1 VAPRRL
7 FALDQNFPEP
17 IVRALGDFLDC
28 AELVPVRR
36 IDESMPRLED
46 WELLAALARHSRPWD
61 GLITSDDSMLNDA
74 RAMTVLKETR
84 LTLVIA
90 QGQGHNPIR
99 ATGLVFCHL
108 DHICAQTHSGRAQV
122 WTLRASQKNADDVT
136 TYLGKIA
143 HREKISIDDLLVRHA
158 VAPTDARA
166 DSSGGGESREDVNP
180 EREGGD

>member
-1 VAPRRL
+1 MALRRL

-28 AELVPVRR
+28 ADLVPVRR
-36 IDESMPRLED
+36 IDEGMPLLED
-46 WELLAALARHSRPWD
+46 WELLAALARHTRPWD

-74 RAMTVLKETR
+74 RSMTILEKTR

-108 DHICAQTHSGRAQV
+108 DHICTHTHPGRPQI
-122 WTLRASQKNADDVT
+122 WTLRTTQRNADDARL
-136 TYLGKIA
+136 YLGKIA
-143 HREKISIDDLLVRHA
+143 KREKTSVEELLAKHAEATAAPDD
-158 VAPTDARA
+158 PD
-166 DSSGGGESREDVNP
+166 
-180 EREGGD
+180 GDG